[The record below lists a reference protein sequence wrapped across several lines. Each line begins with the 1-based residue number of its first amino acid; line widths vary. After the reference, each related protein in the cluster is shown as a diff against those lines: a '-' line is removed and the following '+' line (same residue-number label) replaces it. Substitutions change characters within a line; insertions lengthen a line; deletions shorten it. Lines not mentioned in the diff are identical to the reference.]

1 MYNSQQTTKAI
12 DDGNEKV
19 YTIAYV
25 EILNSTNINGS
36 KFRIRSINKRRNPT
50 NHIEDYHLKASYF
63 TTLPTIYLLKTFCIA
78 SLVTQKYTTNNS
90 NRITMPMILLGGSQ
104 LQLLRLQ

>member
-36 KFRIRSINKRRNPT
+36 KFRIRSINKRMNPT
-50 NHIEDYHLKASYF
+50 NHIEDYHLKAS
-63 TTLPTIYLLKTFCIA
+63 
-78 SLVTQKYTTNNS
+78 
-90 NRITMPMILLGGSQ
+90 
-104 LQLLRLQ
+104 